1 MVHGGKR
8 GCDGTFTRSPPRLG
22 HRRFGVVVQEM
33 RRSQTR
39 QNAAG
44 RGGNRSS
51 YLNGR
56 AELGPRALGNRSIL
70 AAATSSKMKDLLN
83 DMKGR
88 ESYGWWLRFSWKAVC
103 AQIRTCCSTTP
114 CAPAGWRGSR
124 QLFTSTAPPGS
135 RQSTRDRTLSWNGV
149 LVEYE
154 KLSKIP
160 VLCNT
165 SANHKGRGFF
175 SDVRSVAQWRRVDAI
190 WCDRRLYRGEL

>member
-1 MVHGGKR
+1 MGHLPGPHLVPVTDVSGWWSKK
-8 GCDGTFTRSPPRLG
+8 CDEARLARMLRDTG
-22 HRRFGVVVQEM
+22 EPVVV
-33 RRSQTR
+33 
-39 QNAAG
+39 
-44 RGGNRSS
+44 
-51 YLNGR
+51 LNGR
-56 AELGPRALGNRSIL
+56 VELGPRALGNRSIL
-70 AAATSSKMKDLLN
+70 AAATSSKMKNLLN

-114 CAPAGWRGSR
+114 CAPTGWRGSR

-190 WCDRRLYRGEL
+190 WCDRRLYTREL